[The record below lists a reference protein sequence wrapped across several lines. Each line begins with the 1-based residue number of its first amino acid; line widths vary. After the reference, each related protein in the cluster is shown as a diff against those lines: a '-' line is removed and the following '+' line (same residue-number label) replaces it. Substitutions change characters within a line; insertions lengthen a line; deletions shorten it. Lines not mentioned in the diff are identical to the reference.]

1 MTFKE
6 YFTNFL
12 KMDNENAMSN
22 WGWFVEM
29 EPSNFEKNIKSYRYK
44 SSQYVSIPETI
55 YEEPVNAFKSTKSY
69 KDMSMMFDMEMDE
82 DEELDDIDKFNK
94 YHQIQIDRI
103 IVGINVLGVIMV
115 LLWIM

>member
-6 YFTNFL
+6 YFANFL
-12 KMDNENAMSN
+12 KMDDENVMSA

-29 EPSNFEKNIKSYRYK
+29 EPSTFEKGIKSYRYK

-55 YEEPVNAFKSTKSY
+55 YEEQVSTFKSTKSY